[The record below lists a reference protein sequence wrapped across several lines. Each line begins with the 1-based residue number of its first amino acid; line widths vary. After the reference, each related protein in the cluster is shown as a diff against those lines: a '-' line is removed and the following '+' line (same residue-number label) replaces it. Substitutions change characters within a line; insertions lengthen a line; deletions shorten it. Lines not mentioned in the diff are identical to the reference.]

1 MLQSSALLFLKTGNI
16 DLKPGVYDKYLNM
29 KTILILKIRKLKFME
44 VTVIKEV
51 NIFML
56 IKTEAPVN
64 LSQLGELSLI
74 VFCFENCV

>member
-1 MLQSSALLFLKTGNI
+1 MLHSSALLFLKTGNI
-16 DLKPGVYDKYLNM
+16 DLKPGLYDKYFV
-29 KTILILKIRKLKFME
+29 KTILILKMRKLKFME

>member
-16 DLKPGVYDKYLNM
+16 DLKPGLYDKYFV

>member
-1 MLQSSALLFLKTGNI
+1 MLHSSALLFLKTGNI
-16 DLKPGVYDKYLNM
+16 DLKPGLYDKYFV

-56 IKTEAPVN
+56 IKTEA
-64 LSQLGELSLI
+64 QLGELSLI